1 MTGNKTFD
9 TILLGMASAATAA
22 ALGIFVYTEMIYE
35 RPLPSDEAEKKALI
49 ADSQSASSPENFKI
63 DKMIIN
69 LNSQTSRLRFLDV
82 EMYFVPYK
90 SDYNETFKAQISYV
104 KDAIID
110 ITSNMQ
116 PDELNTIAGKVLL
129 EERIRSRLNDFF
141 GKSLIKEI
149 LFSRFVVQ

>member
-9 TILLGMASAATAA
+9 TILLSMASAATAA
-22 ALGIFVYTEMIYE
+22 ALGVFVYSEMLYKK
-35 RPLPSDEAEKKALI
+35 PLPSDEVEKKALI
-49 ADSQSASSPENFKI
+49 ADSQAKVATENFKI
-63 DKMIIN
+63 DKMTIN
-69 LNSQTSRLRFLDV
+69 LNSQGSRLRFLDV

-90 SDYNETFKAQISYV
+90 SEYNEIFKSQISFV

-116 PDELNTIAGKVLL
+116 PDDLNTVAGKVLL
-129 EERIRSRLNDFF
+129 EERIRRRLNDFF
-141 GKSLIKEI
+141 GKDLVKEV

>member
-9 TILLGMASAATAA
+9 TILLSMASAATAA
-22 ALGIFVYTEMIYE
+22 ALGIFVYSEMLYE
-35 RPLPSDEAEKKALI
+35 RPLPSDAEEKKALVTD
-49 ADSQSASSPENFKI
+49 AQAAAAPENFKI

-82 EMYFVPYK
+82 QMFFVPYK
-90 SDYNETFKAQISYV
+90 SEYNETFKAQISFV

-110 ITSNMQ
+110 IASNMQ
-116 PDELNTIAGKVLL
+116 PDELNTVAGKVLL

>member
-1 MTGNKTFD
+1 
-9 TILLGMASAATAA
+9 MASAATAA
-22 ALGIFVYTEMIYE
+22 ALGIFVYSEMLYE
-35 RPLPSDEAEKKALI
+35 RPLPSDAEEKKALVTD
-49 ADSQSASSPENFKI
+49 AQAAAAPENFKI

-82 EMYFVPYK
+82 QMFFVPYK
-90 SDYNETFKAQISYV
+90 SEYNETFKAQISFV

-110 ITSNMQ
+110 IASNMQ
-116 PDELNTIAGKVLL
+116 PDELNTVAGKVLL

>member
-9 TILLGMASAATAA
+9 TVLLSLASLATAG
-22 ALGIFVYTEMIYE
+22 ALGIFVYSEMLYK
-35 RPLPSDEAEKKALI
+35 RPLPSDKRQKEALI
-49 ADSQSASSPENFKI
+49 ADSQQAVIVENFKI

-69 LNSQTSRLRFLDV
+69 LNAQTSRLRFLDIQ
-82 EMYFVPYK
+82 MFLVPFK
-90 SDYNETFKAQISYV
+90 TEYNETFKEQISFI

-116 PDELNTIAGKVLL
+116 PDDLNTVAGKVLL
-129 EERIRSRLNDFF
+129 EERIKNRLNDFF